1 MKTSI
6 QIPVIDQHING
17 ADVSHFNALS
27 SLICST
33 CLCVYTWGRSYQIA
47 TSCSSVYI
55 QGLSVQQYL
64 LEYATKGLMDT
75 FTAAGAEL
83 WGQTLTFQ
91 PQGPSLKSMRVCVNV
106 CTLAQPIISDYR
118 CNLWVGVAQS
128 RYINS
133 EACCRAQ
140 PAAGASWL
148 KCWMD
153 SPCSLWVEVN
163 SYPSAV
169 LLGLLMKHLECSVET
184 ASIPAR

>member
-17 ADVSHFNALS
+17 ADASHFNALS

-33 CLCVYTWGRSYQIA
+33 CLCVYTRGRSYQKA

-64 LEYATKGLMDT
+64 LEYATTGLMDT

-83 WGQTLTFQ
+83 SGHTLTLQ
-91 PQGPSLKSMRVCVNV
+91 PQGPSLKSMHVCVNV

-118 CNLWVGVAQS
+118 CNLWVRVAKS

-133 EACCRAQ
+133 EACCRAR
-140 PAAGASWL
+140 PAAGAS
-148 KCWMD
+148 
-153 SPCSLWVEVN
+153 
-163 SYPSAV
+163 
-169 LLGLLMKHLECSVET
+169 
-184 ASIPAR
+184 